1 MKRAVSDESA
11 ILSAR
16 DVARASSPSEP
27 PCALKREDS
36 LPGMYPRIERP
47 TLIQKSAVQPRL
59 KKTARGGRKMAR
71 KLRDESYQRARLKE
85 TVPVATY

>member
-1 MKRAVSDESA
+1 
-11 ILSAR
+11 
-16 DVARASSPSEP
+16 
-27 PCALKREDS
+27 
-36 LPGMYPRIERP
+36 MYPRIERP

-71 KLRDESYQRARLKE
+71 KLRDESCQRGRLKE